1 MGDDIRQE
9 DKYGLFD
16 LLYLV
21 AHVLACGLG
30 YFFGHYLFDK
40 PIFRESFADLLV
52 LPLFYVIL
60 YFANAYVAA
69 GLGYVFEFFKKLNL
83 FDLLRRL
90 NLFSF
95 MFLSYLIFFTSFLFL
110 YFWLSGWDS
119 GKLFNLSVYFLI
131 YFILPL
137 GVSFFA
143 MNLIGKAMG
152 YSFSP
157 EQKAIVQES
166 QSEDVSSANHEE
178 EVKADKPIV
187 WNFVSSANHEEEV
200 KADKPIVWN
209 FADYGKRVVVGQ
221 DHAIDTIQKV
231 LIANSKL
238 ADLGNP
244 KRQRILASFL
254 FVGPTGVGKTE
265 TAKALASWLKDY
277 GYDSLMLDANQF
289 SDREAV
295 WTLLGS
301 PKGYVGSDKPG
312 LLPYAISQNPKQ
324 VILIDEIEEADRS
337 FYQFL
342 LQMLDEGYVIE
353 RSTGNVYY
361 LQRAIVIITSNLEN
375 KRIVEIME
383 RLSDPIEIDIAVRKT
398 LEGVRISSGGG
409 RTFRITPE
417 FLGRIDAVIPFRSL
431 GFEDLVQIAYR
442 DLRDLGVDITIERAR
457 ELTQKYY
464 PLAREYGVRYF
475 LKKIQEDVLTQ

>member
-1 MGDDIRQE
+1 MRADVKRRPSDE
-9 DKYGLFD
+9 LVFLF
-16 LLYLV
+16 YLV

-30 YFFGHYLFDK
+30 YFLGNYFLGKGHISLWLLILLYVVLFFAVGFVVVVVEYVFK
-40 PIFRESFADLLV
+40 RFRIILNEFLFVFLSHLV
-52 LPLFYVIL
+52 L
-60 YFANAYVAA
+60 FA
-69 GLGYVFEFFKKLNL
+69 
-83 FDLLRRL
+83 
-90 NLFSF
+90 
-95 MFLSYLIFFTSFLFL
+95 SFLFL
-110 YFWLSGWDS
+110 YFLFSGRDFE
-119 GKLFNLSVYFLI
+119 KLLNLGTYVLI

-152 YSFSP
+152 YDFKLED
-157 EQKAIVQES
+157 EQKAMVQGS
-166 QSEDVSSANHEE
+166 QSETVSPTNR
-178 EVKADKPIV
+178 K
-187 WNFVSSANHEEEV
+187 EV

-209 FADYGKRVVVGQ
+209 FADYAKRWVVGQ
-221 DHAIDTIQKV
+221 DHAIETIQKV

-265 TAKALASWLKDY
+265 TAKALAGWLEDY
-277 GYDSLMLDANQF
+277 GYSSLRIDANQF
-289 SDREAV
+289 SDREAT

-312 LLPYAISQNPKQ
+312 LIPYAISQNPKL
-324 VILIDEIEEADRS
+324 ILLIDEIEKADQG

-342 LQMLDEGYVIE
+342 LQMLDEGYVVE
-353 RSTGNVYY
+353 RSTGGAYY

-375 KRIVEIME
+375 KRIAEIME
-383 RLSDPIEIDIAVRKT
+383 TIKDPIQIDIAVRKT
-398 LEGVRISSGGG
+398 LEDAMINLGGG
-409 RTFRITPE
+409 RSFRITPE
-417 FLGRIDAVIPFRSL
+417 FLSRIDAVVPFRSL

-442 DLRDLGVDITIERAR
+442 DLRGLGLNVSYETVY

-464 PLAREYGVRYF
+464 PIAREYGVRYF
-475 LKKIQEDVLTQ
+475 LKRIQEEVLTQ